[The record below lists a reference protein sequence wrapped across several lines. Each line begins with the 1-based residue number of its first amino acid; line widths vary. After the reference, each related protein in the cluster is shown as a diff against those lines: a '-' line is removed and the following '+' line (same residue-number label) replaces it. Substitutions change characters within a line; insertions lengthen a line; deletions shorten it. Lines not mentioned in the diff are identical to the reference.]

1 MSKPDTTWTPAQR
14 DYLARM
20 MKTIATGTGTTVR
33 ERINKMVEESQ
44 ASIDE
49 AFEAV
54 KGYIDRTADTIYE
67 KINELESNTWDDAGT
82 WNADT
87 AYRKNHGTTHAGSY
101 WIAQRATQPGEKPG
115 AGNCWR
121 LAVKAGRD
129 AR

>member
-1 MSKPDTTWTPAQR
+1 MSNSPWNPEQR

-33 ERINKMVEESQ
+33 ERMNKMVEESQ
-44 ASIDE
+44 VEIDK

-54 KGYIDRTADTIYE
+54 KGYVDRSIDAIYE
-67 KINELESNTWDDAGT
+67 KLNELESNTWDDAGV
-82 WNADT
+82 WSDAKS
-87 AYRKNHGTTHAGSY
+87 YRKNHGVTHAGSF
-101 WIAQRATQPGEKPG
+101 WIAQREIAAGEKPG

-121 LAVKAGRD
+121 LAVKAGKD